1 MPDKNITIAIICG
14 GLSPEADVSRLSAS
28 RITLPLEKHYGK
40 VVHLELDQTLPAE
53 LLRHKIDIAFSVA
66 HGPYGEDGRVQGLL
80 DIMGIPYVG
89 SGVTASACALDK
101 IVTKRILSKSGIPM
115 AKDRV
120 VRRQEHIEE
129 ATLECIEQL
138 GSKVVIK
145 PPCQGSGIGVQFAL
159 GYDDLKKKLEA
170 GLKLDER
177 LLIEEFIEGR
187 EITAGVLHLKDY
199 TSLPV
204 IEVKTPDNAWYDY
217 IHRYT
222 PGLSDHIIPA
232 DIPKY
237 QYQQIQDYALK
248 AHKALNCLDLSR
260 SDFIVP
266 KNGTPIFSEL
276 NNLPGMT
283 PTSLYPD
290 GAKHMGISFEDLLC
304 NLIDHALERAS
315 NQNKTGDYWPIPK
328 LNLDRENPESN

>member
-1 MPDKNITIAIICG
+1 MPNKSITIAIICG

-28 RITLPLEKHYGK
+28 RITPPLEKHYGK
-40 VVHLELDQTLPAE
+40 VIHLELDSTLPAE
-53 LLRHKIDIAFSVA
+53 LLRHKVDIAFPVA
-66 HGPYGEDGRVQGLL
+66 HGPYGEDGRLQGLL
-80 DIMGIPYVG
+80 DIMGVPYVG
-89 SGVTASACALDK
+89 SGVTASACSLDK
-101 IVTKRILSKSGIPM
+101 IVTKRVLAKAGIPM

-120 VRRQEHIEE
+120 VYRNEHIEE

-138 GSKVVIK
+138 GPKVIIK

-159 GYDDLKKKLEA
+159 GYDDLKEKLEA

-177 LLIEEFIEGR
+177 LLVEEFIEGR
-187 EITAGVLHLKDY
+187 EITAGVLHLEDY

-217 IHRYT
+217 LHRYT
-222 PGLSDHIIPA
+222 PGLSNHIIPA
-232 DIPKY
+232 KLPKH
-237 QYQQIQDYALK
+237 QYQQVQNIALK

-260 SDFIVP
+260 SDFLVP
-266 KNGTPIFSEL
+266 ENGTPIFSEL

-290 GAKHMGISFEDLLC
+290 GAKHMGIQFEELLC
-304 NLIDHALERAS
+304 SLINHAMTRFRKQA
-315 NQNKTGDYWPIPK
+315 NNGGYWPIPK
-328 LNLDRENPESN
+328 LKL

>member
-28 RITLPLEKHYGK
+28 RISPPLEKHYGK
-40 VVHLELDQTLPAE
+40 VVQVELDQTLPAE
-53 LLRHKIDIAFSVA
+53 LLRHKVDIAFSVA

-101 IVTKRILSKSGIPM
+101 IVTKRILAGTGIPM

-120 VRRQEHIEE
+120 VHRHEHIEE
-129 ATLECIEQL
+129 ASLECIEQL
-138 GSKVVIK
+138 GPKVIVK
-145 PPCQGSGIGVQFAL
+145 PPCQGSGIGIQFAL
-159 GYDDLKKKLEA
+159 GYDDLKEKLEKS
-170 GLKLDER
+170 LQLDER
-177 LLIEEFIEGR
+177 LLVEEVIEGK
-187 EITAGVLHLKDY
+187 EITAGVLHLEEY
-199 TSLPV
+199 TCLPV
-204 IEVKTPDNAWYDY
+204 TEITTPDNVWYDY

-232 DIPKY
+232 NIPKY
-237 QYQQIQDYALK
+237 QYQQIQEYALK

-266 KNGTPIFSEL
+266 ENGTPIFSEL

-290 GAKHMGISFEDLLC
+290 GAKHIGIPFEDLLC
-304 NLIDHALERAS
+304 KLVDQALKRFRKQKS
-315 NQNKTGDYWPIPK
+315 STYWSAPK
-328 LNLDRENPESN
+328 LDL